1 MLSGKTAIVTGAAH
15 GIGRATV
22 KMMCDAGVQ
31 VVAMD
36 MDADGLAEANTICGG
51 QLKLVT
57 VDLRDAAATQAA
69 FETAKKLIG
78 TPDIL
83 VNNVGQGARER
94 ASSFVDSQPDSW
106 DFLIDICLKTT
117 INCTH
122 LVIGDMLERGSGK
135 IVNIASD
142 SAYIG
147 AKASAVYAAAKN
159 GVIGFTRSLAREI
172 AESGINVNAIAPGY
186 IQTRATAALPA
197 EMVAKAKAETPMG
210 ILGEPDDI
218 AHAIVFFAGPGSRYI
233 TGQTLIVN
241 GGRWMN

>member
-36 MDADGLAEANTICGG
+36 MDADGLAGANTICGG

-69 FETAKKLIG
+69 FEAANKLIG

-147 AKASAVYAAAKN
+147 AKASAAYAAAKN

-172 AESGINVNAIAPGY
+172 AESGITVNAIAPGY
-186 IQTRATAALPA
+186 IQTRATDALPA